1 MDDIDRQLIG
11 LLRENARA
19 TVASLAKALGVSRGT
34 VQNRMAR
41 LEREGTIV
49 GYTLRL
55 KPEDEPQQIAAFMTI
70 AIEGNRAKEEKVLRM
85 LRGDPNIAALYTT
98 NGRWDVVAELRAD
111 SLPDFEKVLNRI
123 RQIDGIAQTETSL
136 LLSAYKL

>member
-11 LLRENARA
+11 LLRANARA

-41 LEREGTIV
+41 LERDGTIV
-49 GYTLRL
+49 GYTVRL

-70 AIEGNRAKEEKVLRM
+70 AIEGNRAKEERVLRT
-85 LRGDPNIAALYTT
+85 LRGDPNVTALYTT
-98 NGRWDVVAELRAD
+98 NGRWDVVAGLRAGN
-111 SLPDFEKVLNRI
+111 LPDLEKVLNRI

>member
-1 MDDIDRQLIG
+1 MDAIDRQLIG
-11 LLRENARA
+11 LLRANARA

-41 LEREGTIV
+41 LERDGTIA
-49 GYTLRL
+49 GYTVRL
-55 KPEDEPQQIAAFMTI
+55 KPENEPQQIGALMTI
-70 AIEGNRAKEEKVLRM
+70 AIEGNRAKEEKVLRT
-85 LRGDPNIAALYTT
+85 LRGDPNVAALYTT
-98 NGRWDVVAELRAD
+98 NGRWDVVAELRAQ

-136 LLSAYKL
+136 LLSAYKF